1 MKTKFKWLLSG
12 VFLIAAMFMLSACA
26 SKGVPSDNITD
37 EVMSAMGSVEEET
50 DRVMTGNEVIDG
62 TADIM
67 IEKTK
72 YQERAREILDSMTLE
87 EKVGQMFFV
96 RHSGE
101 MAESYIEKYNI
112 GGFVMFGTDFENSD
126 PDVFRDMVSN
136 YNAISKYPLLIGVDE
151 EGGTVVRASKYP
163 QFREE
168 SFKSPRELYNE
179 GGMDLV
185 IEDAKEKSRFLK
197 DLGINVNLA
206 PVCDIS
212 TNESDFMYD
221 RSIGLDAH
229 ETAMYVVN
237 MVNVMRYEG
246 IGSVLK
252 HFPGYG
258 ENGDTHTGIA
268 IDDRSLE
275 YLKENDLVPFAA
287 GIENGCGAI
296 LVSHNTVNVFDS
308 QNPAT
313 LSENVHLYLRNEM
326 GFNGVII
333 TDDMAMG
340 AISDYSVGDA
350 AVKAVL
356 AGNDIL
362 ITSDIETQYNAV
374 MEALS
379 IGEIGDNRIDESA
392 YRVILWKLKMG
403 IIK

>member
-1 MKTKFKWLLSG
+1 MKNKIIIFICILMTAF
-12 VFLIAAMFMLSACA
+12 FSACA
-26 SKGVPSDNITD
+26 SSDVPSDNITD
-37 EVMSAMGSVEEET
+37 EVMSAMSSNLEDET

-62 TADIM
+62 AADAVNP
-67 IEKTK
+67 KTEE
-72 YQERAREILDSMTLE
+72 QERAAEILDSMTLE

-96 RHSGE
+96 RHSPE
-101 MAESYIEKYNI
+101 MAENYIEKYNI
-112 GGFVMFGTDFENSD
+112 GGFVMFGTDFENSA
-126 PDVFRDMVSN
+126 PDTFRDMVSN
-136 YNAISKYPLLIGVDE
+136 YNEKSKYPLLIGVDE

-179 GGMDLV
+179 GGMELV
-185 IEDAKEKSRFLK
+185 LDDTKEKSRFLK

-212 TNESDFMYD
+212 TNEGEFMYD

-229 ETAMYVVN
+229 GTAMYAVN
-237 MVNVMRYEG
+237 MVNVMRDEG

-258 ENGDTHTGIA
+258 GNGDTHAGQA
-268 IDDRSLE
+268 VDDRSLD

-287 GIENGCGAI
+287 AIENDCGAI
-296 LVSHNTVNVFDS
+296 LVSHNIVNAFDS

-313 LSENVHLYLRNEM
+313 LSNEVHLYLRNEM
-326 GFNGVII
+326 GFNGVIV

-356 AGNDIL
+356 AGNDLI
-362 ITSDIETQYNAV
+362 ITSDVETQYNAV
-374 MEALS
+374 MDALS

-392 YRVILWKLKMG
+392 YRVILWKLKLG
-403 IIK
+403 IME

>member
-1 MKTKFKWLLSG
+1 
-12 VFLIAAMFMLSACA
+12 
-26 SKGVPSDNITD
+26 
-37 EVMSAMGSVEEET
+37 
-50 DRVMTGNEVIDG
+50 
-62 TADIM
+62 
-67 IEKTK
+67 
-72 YQERAREILDSMTLE
+72 
-87 EKVGQMFFV
+87 
-96 RHSGE
+96 
-101 MAESYIEKYNI
+101 
-112 GGFVMFGTDFENSD
+112 
-126 PDVFRDMVSN
+126 
-136 YNAISKYPLLIGVDE
+136 
-151 EGGTVVRASKYP
+151 
-163 QFREE
+163 
-168 SFKSPRELYNE
+168 
-179 GGMDLV
+179 MDLV

-229 ETAMYVVN
+229 QTAMYVVN
-237 MVNVMRYEG
+237 MVNVMRDGG

-258 ENGDTHTGIA
+258 ENADTHTGIA
-268 IDDRSLE
+268 VDDRSLE

-296 LVSHNTVNVFDS
+296 LVSHNTVNAFDS

-313 LSENVHLYLRNEM
+313 LSEKVHLYLRNEM
-326 GFNGVII
+326 GFNGVVM

-340 AISDYSVGDA
+340 AVSDYSVGNA

-362 ITSDIETQYNAV
+362 ITSDVETQYNAV

-392 YRVILWKLKMG
+392 YRVILWKLKLG